1 MRRDLTD
8 EEIQAILDDAYSRP
22 APDFGPS
29 AVQVHY
35 DAERQRVMVEY
46 DNGCL
51 FGFPVNLVRDTEG
64 APAELLS
71 HVEILSLG
79 RAVGWRNINASVDL
93 NGVMMHAFRAKSW
106 AGRYLGAVSSPAKAE
121 AARRNGRKGGRPRK
135 KAEPEQAAE

>member
-1 MRRDLTD
+1 MAKLTEEQFQAMLD
-8 EEIQAILDDAYSRP
+8 EAYSRP
-22 APDFGPS
+22 RPDNGPS
-29 AVQVHY
+29 AVQASY
-35 DAERQRVMVEY
+35 DAERQRVVVEY

-64 APAELLS
+64 ASPDQLAQ
-71 HVEILSLG
+71 VEILSLG

-106 AGRYLGAVSSPAKAE
+106 AGRFLGSFTSPAKSE

-135 KAEPEQAAE
+135 PKEPAASD

>member
-1 MRRDLTD
+1 MARKMTEEELQAMLD
-8 EEIQAILDDAYSRP
+8 EAYSRP
-22 APDFGPS
+22 PPDNGPR
-29 AVQVHY
+29 AVQASY
-35 DAERQRVMVEY
+35 DAERRRVVVEY

-64 APAELLS
+64 ASADQLAHL
-71 HVEILSLG
+71 EILSLG

-106 AGRYLGAVSSPAKAE
+106 AGRYLGSFTSPAKAE

-135 KAEPEQAAE
+135 QEPAATD

>member
-1 MRRDLTD
+1 MRRDLTE
-8 EEIQAILDDAYSRP
+8 EEIQAILDEAYSKPR
-22 APDFGPS
+22 PDFGPG
-29 AVQVHY
+29 AVQARY
-35 DAERQRVMVEY
+35 DPEARRVIVEY

-51 FGFPVNLVRDTEG
+51 FGFPVDLVRDTEG
-64 APAELLS
+64 ASADELA

-106 AGRYLGAVSSPAKAE
+106 AGRYLGSFTSPAKAE

-135 KAEPEQAAE
+135 QKEPAATD